1 MGRKLH
7 SLDVSWTVPNRK
19 RAIGY
24 STKATSDLI
33 VVLSQD
39 GSTIQEVYDKINF
52 DVDGKKVLQ
61 EYIRR
66 GYGNVVARDWFR

>member
-7 SLDVSWTVPNRK
+7 SWDVSWAVPNRK

-33 VVLSQD
+33 VLLSQD

-66 GYGNVVARDWFR
+66 GYGNIVARDWFR

>member
-1 MGRKLH
+1 MGYKLPRW
-7 SLDVSWTVPNRK
+7 DVSYTVPNKK
-19 RAIGY
+19 RPIGY

-33 VVLSQD
+33 VLLSQD

-52 DVDGKKVLQ
+52 DVDGKKVLR

-66 GYGNVVARDWFR
+66 GYGNIVARDWFR

>member
-7 SLDVSWTVPNRK
+7 SWDVSWTVPNKK

-33 VVLSQD
+33 VLLSQD

-52 DVDGKKVLQ
+52 DVDGKRVLQ
-61 EYIRR
+61 EYIIR

>member
-7 SLDVSWTVPNRK
+7 SWGVSWTVPNRK

-33 VVLSQD
+33 VLLSQD

-52 DVDGKKVLQ
+52 DVDGKRVLQ

-66 GYGNVVARDWFR
+66 GYGKVVARDWFR

>member
-7 SLDVSWTVPNRK
+7 SRDVSWRVPNKK

-33 VVLSQD
+33 VLLSQD

-52 DVDGKKVLQ
+52 DVDGKRVLQ

>member
-1 MGRKLH
+1 MGYKQSRW
-7 SLDVSWTVPNRK
+7 DVSWTVPNKK
-19 RAIGY
+19 RPIGY

-33 VVLSQD
+33 VLLSQD

-66 GYGNVVARDWFR
+66 GYGNIVARDWFR

>member
-7 SLDVSWTVPNRK
+7 SWDVSWTVPNKK

-33 VVLSQD
+33 VLLSQD

-52 DVDGKKVLQ
+52 DVDGKKVLR

-66 GYGNVVARDWFR
+66 GYGNIVARDWFR

>member
-7 SLDVSWTVPNRK
+7 SWDVSWMVPNRK

-52 DVDGKKVLQ
+52 DVDGKRVLQ

-66 GYGNVVARDWFR
+66 GYGKVVARDWFR